1 MTRGRSC
8 LLVPLPK
15 PRVCSFFFSNVA
27 LLSSPTL
34 NAGCLNCL
42 PECSFTRFSID
53 SDRLTITDVTENDA
67 GVYTCI
73 MNTTLDHDSASAE
86 LTVVGEFSLAGASVS
101 LTHQTNSGR
110 IKAPVSGF
118 LSESGSVR

>member
-15 PRVCSFFFSNVA
+15 PRVCSFFVSNVA
-27 LLSSPTL
+27 LLFSPTL
-34 NAGCLNCL
+34 DANRLSCLL
-42 PECSFTRFSID
+42 ECSFTRFSID
-53 SDRLTITDVTENDA
+53 SDRLTITDVAENDA

-86 LTVVGEFSLAGASVS
+86 LTVVGKFSLAGAQV
-101 LTHQTNSGR
+101 H
-110 IKAPVSGF
+110 
-118 LSESGSVR
+118 